1 VEIALILWAISI
13 SVVQR
18 YKIWER
24 NANPLT
30 LVNTNIISHF
40 SSFFGCE
47 MVPRL
52 IGIFDIE
59 DCPLLL
65 CERRYVG
72 PILGFVDSRKG
83 AKGRK
88 DVGKNII
95 ADFDC

>member
-1 VEIALILWAISI
+1 
-13 SVVQR
+13 
-18 YKIWER
+18 
-24 NANPLT
+24 
-30 LVNTNIISHF
+30 
-40 SSFFGCE
+40 

-59 DCPLLL
+59 DYPLRL

-88 DVGKNII
+88 DAGKNII